1 MPIKQLHVP
10 KSVVAILDG
19 NYLSIG
25 NISECN
31 VTRGYERGRL
41 ETRFEI
47 TGYAKEAALLKTP
60 IERVIFNNPATIV
73 FWKDGAKT
81 VVKCQPGDKFD
92 KMTGLSLAIAKYF
105 LGNTGRYYNVLKPYI
120 EDGK

>member
-1 MPIKQLHVP
+1 MPTKQLHVP
-10 KSVVAILDG
+10 KRVFAILDG
-19 NYLSIG
+19 NYISIG
-25 NISECN
+25 DISEYN
-31 VTRGYERGRL
+31 VTRECGRL
-41 ETRFEI
+41 GTYFDI
-47 TGYAKEAALLKTP
+47 QGYAEAAVLFETP
-60 IERVIFNNPATIV
+60 IKRVIFNNPATIV

-120 EDGK
+120 EDRK